1 MRFRYIAAAVPPALA
16 AATLAVLPASA
27 GTASAGTA
35 APGHFVASRAAISRE
50 VAGRMIPN
58 VSSPLA
64 YRYEGKVSG
73 KSSAALF
80 SCQKPGAALNC
91 YTPQE
96 LAAAYDIPSKLTGA
110 GQTIVIIDAFGDPT
124 IAQDLNV
131 EDTTFGLPAANLHIL
146 YPSGQPTFD
155 PTNADEVDWSGEI
168 ALDVESA
175 HAIAP
180 AAKIDLVISK
190 SDQDADILSALK
202 YVVRHRLGSVLSQSF
217 GEAESCEA
225 SNIET
230 ADHLLFAAAAAEG
243 VSVFASSGDNG
254 AAQPSCDGSTLI
266 KSVGLPA
273 ADPLVT
279 SVGATSLTAA
289 QPTGAY
295 ESETAW
301 NDAYG
306 SSGGGYSTI
315 FRTPDYQAEF
325 TRGVGHGRSSRGAGK
340 GFGRGV
346 PDVSYSGDVNNG
358 LLIAWSQGDPT
369 LVGNVYLFGGTSAGS
384 PQWAAIT
391 ALADQAA
398 HHPLGFL
405 NDTLYAIGN
414 SPLYSYV
421 FHDVTTGN
429 NTVSFVDAK
438 NVTETITGYPA
449 AKGWDPVTGLGTPD
463 VAHLIR
469 VLS

>member
-1 MRFRYIAAAVPPALA
+1 MRFRYIAAAVPLGLA
-16 AATLAVLPASA
+16 ASALAVLPASA
-27 GTASAGTA
+27 GIVAS
-35 APGHFVASRAAISRE
+35 GHVVSSRAAVSHS
-50 VAGRMIPN
+50 AGRETSN
-58 VSSPLA
+58 VSSPHA
-64 YRYEGKVSG
+64 YKYEGKA
-73 KSSAALF
+73 SSELTGSSYLF
-80 SCQKPGAALNC
+80 SCQEPGAALNC

-96 LAAAYDIPSKLTGA
+96 LATAYDIPSKLTGA
-110 GQTIVIIDAFGDPT
+110 GQTIMIIDAYGDPT

-131 EDTTFGLPAANLHIL
+131 EDTTFGLPAANLNIL

-180 AAKIDLVISK
+180 AATIDLVIAK

-202 YVVRHRLGSVLSQSF
+202 YAVLHHLGSVLSQSF

-225 SNIET
+225 SNIT
-230 ADHLLFAAAAAEG
+230 VADHLLFAAAAAEG

-254 AAQPSCDGSTLI
+254 AAQPSCDGSSFI

-279 SVGATSLTAA
+279 GVGATSLTAS
-289 QPTGAY
+289 QPDGTY

-306 SSGGGYSTI
+306 ASGGGYSKE
-315 FRTPDYQAEF
+315 FPTPLYQLGS
-325 TRGVGHGRSSRGAGK
+325 THQ
-340 GFGRGV
+340 FGRGV

-369 LVGNVYLFGGTSAGS
+369 QVGSIYLFGGTSAGS

-391 ALADQAA
+391 ALADQAC

-405 NDTLYAIGN
+405 NYKLYAIAH
-414 SPLYSYV
+414 SKLYSYV
-421 FHDVTTGN
+421 FHDITTGN
-429 NTVSFVDAK
+429 NTVSLTAADGSTVAI
-438 NVTETITGYPA
+438 NGYSA

-463 VAHLIR
+463 AAHLIQ
-469 VLS
+469 VLG

>member
-27 GTASAGTA
+27 GTAAS
-35 APGHFVASRAAISRE
+35 GHFVASRAAISYAA
-50 VAGRMIPN
+50 AGRMIPN

-64 YRYEGKVSG
+64 FKYEGKVSAR
-73 KSSAALF
+73 SSAALF
-80 SCQKPGAALNC
+80 ACQEPGAALNC

-96 LAAAYDIPSKLTGA
+96 LATAYDIPSKLTGA

-190 SDQDADILSALK
+190 SDQDPDILSALK
-202 YVVRHRLGSVLSQSF
+202 YAVLHRLGSVLSQSF

-225 SNIET
+225 SNIAT
-230 ADHLLFAAAAAEG
+230 ADHLLFATAAAEG

-301 NDAYG
+301 NDTYG

-315 FRTPDYQAEF
+315 FPTPDYQADF
-325 TRGVGHGRSSRGAGK
+325 MHGFGRGRSSHASHGSGK
-340 GFGRGV
+340 GLGRGV

-369 LVGNVYLFGGTSAGS
+369 QVGNIYLFGGTSAGS

-429 NTVSFVDAK
+429 NTVSFVDAN
-438 NVTETITGYPA
+438 NVTETITGYSA
-449 AKGWDPVTGLGTPD
+449 TKGWDPVTGLGTPN

>member
-16 AATLAVLPASA
+16 AAALAVLPASA
-27 GTASAGTA
+27 GTIAS
-35 APGHFVASRAAISRE
+35 GHFIASRAAIVSHA
-50 VAGRMIPN
+50 AGRMTPDT
-58 VSSPLA
+58 SSPLA
-64 YRYEGKVSG
+64 YKYQGRVSG
-73 KSSAALF
+73 KPSAALF
-80 SCQKPGAALNC
+80 ACQKPGAAINC

-96 LAAAYDIPSKLTGA
+96 LATAYDIPSKLTGA

-124 IAQDLNV
+124 VTQDLNV
-131 EDTTFGLPAANLHIL
+131 EDSTFVLPAANLNIL
-146 YPSGQPTFD
+146 YPSGQPAFD
-155 PTNADEVDWSGEI
+155 PTNADEVNWSGEI

-180 AAKIDLVISK
+180 DARIDLVISK
-190 SDQDADILSALK
+190 SDQDADILSALQ
-202 YVVRHRLGSVLSQSF
+202 YVVKHRLGSVLSQSF
-217 GEAESCEA
+217 GEAESCEDP
-225 SNIET
+225 SIVK
-230 ADHLLFAAAAAEG
+230 ADHTLFAQAAFKG
-243 VSVFASSGDNG
+243 MSVFASSGDNG
-254 AAQPSCDGSTLI
+254 AAQASCDGSTLI

-273 ADPLVT
+273 ADPWVT

-301 NDAYG
+301 NDVYG

-315 FRTPDYQAEF
+315 YPAPLYQASSL
-325 TRGVGHGRSSRGAGK
+325 RGFGHGRSSHASDQGL
-340 GFGRGV
+340 GRGV

-369 LVGNVYLFGGTSAGS
+369 QVGGIYVFGGTSAGS

-391 ALADQAA
+391 ALADQSA
-398 HHPLGFL
+398 HYPLGFL
-405 NDTLYAIGN
+405 NRKLYAIGN
-414 SPLYSYV
+414 SPWYPYV

-429 NTVSFVDAK
+429 NTISFVDPS
-438 NVTETITGYPA
+438 NDTETITGYSA

-463 VAHLIR
+463 VAHLIK
-469 VLS
+469 VLPRPLS

>member
-1 MRFRYIAAAVPPALA
+1 MRFRYIAAVVPPALA

-27 GTASAGTA
+27 GTAV
-35 APGHFVASRAAISRE
+35 PGHFVASRAAISRE
-50 VAGRMIPN
+50 IAGRMIPN

-64 YRYEGKVSG
+64 YKYQGKVGSRT
-73 KSSAALF
+73 SAALF
-80 SCQKPGAALNC
+80 SCQKPGAATNC

-96 LAAAYDIPSKLTGA
+96 LATAYDIPSKLTGA

-131 EDTTFGLPAANLHIL
+131 EDTTFGLPAANLHIS

-155 PTNADEVDWSGEI
+155 PTNADEVNWSGEI

-175 HAIAP
+175 HAVAP
-180 AAKIDLVISK
+180 AATIDLVVSK

-217 GEAESCEA
+217 GEAESCETSTIA
-225 SNIET
+225 T
-230 ADHLLFAAAAAEG
+230 ADHLLFKAAAAEG

-254 AAQPSCDGSTLI
+254 AAQPSCDGSSLI
-266 KSVGLPA
+266 KSAGLPA

-279 SVGATSLTAA
+279 GVGATSLTAA

-306 SSGGGYSTI
+306 STGGGYSTI
-315 FRTPDYQAEF
+315 FSAPGYQARF
-325 TRGVGHGRSSRGAGK
+325 MPGFGRGRSSHGSGK
-340 GFGRGV
+340 GLGRGV

-369 LVGNVYLFGGTSAGS
+369 QVGNVYLFGGTSAGS

-398 HHPLGFL
+398 HHRLGFL

-438 NVTETITGYPA
+438 NVTETITGYSA

-463 VAHLIR
+463 VAHLIK

>member
-27 GTASAGTA
+27 GTAAS
-35 APGHFVASRAAISRE
+35 GHFVASRAAVNRA
-50 VAGRMIPN
+50 VAGRVIPN

-64 YRYEGKVSG
+64 YKYEGKV
-73 KSSAALF
+73 KARSSAALF
-80 SCQKPGAALNC
+80 ACQEPGAATNC

-96 LAAAYDIPSKLTGA
+96 LATAYDIPSKLTGA

-131 EDTTFGLPAANLHIL
+131 EDSTFGLAAANLNIL
-146 YPSGQPTFD
+146 YPSGRPAFD

-202 YVVRHRLGSVLSQSF
+202 YTVLHRLGSVLSQSF

-225 SNIET
+225 RKIAT

-254 AAQPSCDGSTLI
+254 AAQPSCAGSGLI

-279 SVGATSLTAA
+279 GVGATSLTAT

-301 NDAYG
+301 NDMYG

-315 FRTPDYQAEF
+315 FRAPAYQADF
-325 TRGVGHGRSSRGAGK
+325 RHGFGRGRSSHGSGN
-340 GFGRGV
+340 GLGRGV

-369 LVGNVYLFGGTSAGS
+369 QVGNVYLFGGTSAGS

-391 ALADQAA
+391 TLADQAA

-405 NDTLYAIGN
+405 NDKLYTIGD

-421 FHDVTTGN
+421 FHDITTGN
-429 NTVSFVDAK
+429 NTVSFLNAS
-438 NVTETITGYPA
+438 NVTETITGYSA

-463 VAHLIR
+463 VSHLIR
-469 VLS
+469 VLR

>member
-1 MRFRYIAAAVPPALA
+1 MRLRYIAAAVPPALA
-16 AATLAVLPASA
+16 AAALAVLPASA
-27 GTASAGTA
+27 GTIAS
-35 APGHFVASRAAISRE
+35 GHFVASRAAIVSHS
-50 VAGRMIPN
+50 AGRMTPDT
-58 VSSPLA
+58 SSPLA
-64 YRYEGKVSG
+64 YKYQGRVSG

-80 SCQKPGAALNC
+80 SCQEPGAETNC

-124 IAQDLNV
+124 VTQDLNV
-131 EDTTFGLPAANLHIL
+131 EDSTFNLPAANLNIL

-155 PTNADEVDWSGEI
+155 PTNADEVNWSGEI

-180 AAKIDLVISK
+180 AARIDLVISK
-190 SDQDADILSALK
+190 SDEDADILSALK
-202 YVVRHRLGSVLSQSF
+202 YVVKHRLGSVLSQSF

-225 SNIET
+225 PSIT
-230 ADHLLFAAAAAEG
+230 KADHMLFEEAADEG

-254 AAQPSCDGSTLI
+254 AAQSSCDGSTLI

-273 ADPLVT
+273 ADPWVT

-301 NDAYG
+301 NDVYG

-315 FRTPDYQAEF
+315 YSAPHYQASF
-325 TRGVGHGRSSRGAGK
+325 LRGLGHGRSSHGSDWRP
-340 GFGRGV
+340 GRGV

-369 LVGNVYLFGGTSAGS
+369 QVGGIYLFGGTSAGS

-398 HHPLGFL
+398 YYPLGFL
-405 NDTLYAIGN
+405 NRKLYAIGN
-414 SPLYSYV
+414 GPWYSYV

-429 NTVSFVDAK
+429 NTISFVDPS
-438 NVTETITGYPA
+438 NDTETITGYSA
-449 AKGWDPVTGLGTPD
+449 TKGWDPVTGLGTPD
-463 VAHLIR
+463 VAHLIK
-469 VLS
+469 VLG